1 MSGGRT
7 GTERMTE
14 KVDEI
19 GKSGRVVQNLKYHFA
34 LLRTKPHNKGTL
46 WSTAVT
52 DLDVAKA
59 SGPTGQFCGHTFAPQ
74 CVRGHLFEIGVSE
87 SPHKGP
93 MRARTAIKPQPRE
106 PLLARVSRPALI
118 RIRSQNFPNLGVRIV
133 RRPALS
139 LGWSWFGLVAKIFP
153 AGHAHE

>member
-19 GKSGRVVQNLKYHFA
+19 GKSGRVVQNLKYPFA

-93 MRARTAIKPQPRE
+93 MRARTAIKPQPERAFVGPCFSTCTHPHPESKLSQSWGSDSQTSCTLTWLVVVWVGRE
-106 PLLARVSRPALI
+106 DLP
-118 RIRSQNFPNLGVRIV
+118 
-133 RRPALS
+133 
-139 LGWSWFGLVAKIFP
+139 GWPCS
-153 AGHAHE
+153 